1 MISPEQRELTV
12 YSTSS
17 DIYSAGLILL
27 ELLMFEWCFIMINR
41 MFHTDME
48 RLTSFQTIR
57 TSGKLHDTIYHDYP
71 EFVDV
76 LKNMLNEDPQ
86 KRSTAHELLNL
97 PIFSN
102 QSKRELLN
110 IIDEKEKKVYLKKM
124 INW

>member
-1 MISPEQRELTV
+1 
-12 YSTSS
+12 
-17 DIYSAGLILL
+17 
-27 ELLMFEWCFIMINR
+27 MINR

-57 TSGKLHDTIYHDYP
+57 TSGKLPDTIYHDYP

-86 KRSTAHELLNL
+86 KRPTAHELLNL

-124 INW
+124 IN

>member
-1 MISPEQRELTV
+1 
-12 YSTSS
+12 
-17 DIYSAGLILL
+17 
-27 ELLMFEWCFIMINR
+27 

-57 TSGKLHDTIYHDYP
+57 TSGKLPDTIYHDYP

-86 KRSTAHELLNL
+86 KRSTAHELLDL

-124 INW
+124 IN

>member
-1 MISPEQRELTV
+1 MHSLISPEQRELTV

-27 ELLMFEWCFIMINR
+27 ELLMFEWNQVIINR

-57 TSGKLHDTIYHDYP
+57 TSGKLPDEVYTNYP
-71 EFVDV
+71 EYVDV
-76 LKNMLNEDPQ
+76 LKNMLNEDSQ
-86 KRSTAHELLNL
+86 KRPTAHELLNL

-110 IIDEKEKKVYLKKM
+110 IIDDKEKKVNLK
-124 INW
+124 